1 VSEVAVDGR
10 SRASG
15 ARPAARKKGAGLAVY
30 APVGQ
35 KIGSA
40 EKVFVIWDG
49 EPVYIRVWIGRFGMK
64 MVLIPVQFVE
74 TEEGR
79 KAFVTK

>member
-15 ARPAARKKGAGLAVY
+15 ARPAARKKGASLSVY
-30 APVGQ
+30 NPVGQ

-40 EKVFVIWDG
+40 EKVFVSWDG
-49 EPVYIRVWIGRFGMK
+49 ETMYVRVWVGLFGMK
-64 MVLIPVQFVE
+64 LVLIPVQLVE
-74 TEEGR
+74 TDEGR
-79 KAFVTK
+79 KAFIIK